1 MTEWTLGEVF
11 DAVADAVPDRIMTVC
26 GDRRNTFGETALR
39 TRRFA
44 NFLAD
49 RGFGAH
55 TPRDGLERWEC
66 GQDRIAMLMYNDLY
80 PDVLIGCL
88 KARVVPVNINPRYT
102 SQEIRSLLE
111 YIAPRGI
118 VYHRSFGPAVAEAL
132 DGSAELTAGVELRV
146 SVDDGTDTPEL
157 DGAVSFDEAVAQG
170 DPARVIAGSPD
181 DLMMMCTGGTTGRP
195 KAVLW
200 RQGDAYV
207 SSMNGSDHETD
218 EPIRAL
224 TALTGQSWFAVSPL
238 SHAAGTWT
246 AFSGLLAGQTI
257 VLYDDRNTFDARRA
271 LEIVEKE
278 NVLLMTIVG
287 DAYAGPLVDEMRKR
301 RNNFDS
307 LMVIASGGAAT
318 NAVHRK
324 AFLELLPHATI
335 VEGYGSTETGGMGF
349 GRSNRGAEVD
359 TFAPMPGGYAV
370 SHDRTR
376 MLKPG
381 DDEIGWAARAGRVP
395 LGYFRDRHATEHTF
409 PVVDGQRMAIPGD
422 RVRLADDGSLRL
434 LGRDSLVINTG
445 GEKVFVEEVEEVLRA
460 HPAVI
465 DALVAGR
472 ASERWGQEVVALV
485 QAVDEAQC
493 PTEDLKRVCGE
504 SLARYKT
511 PKQFMFVPAIRR
523 LGNGKPDYR
532 WAAQQVQGRGAVLS

>member
-1 MTEWTLGEVF
+1 MNEWTLGEVF
-11 DAVADAVPDRIMTVC
+11 DAVADAVPERIMTVC
-26 GDRRNTFGETALR
+26 GDRRSTFGESAVR

-44 NFLAD
+44 NFLAE
-49 RGFGAH
+49 RGFGAQ
-55 TPRDGLERWEC
+55 TEREGLERWEC
-66 GQDRIAMLMYNDLY
+66 GQDRVAMLMYNDLY

-102 SQEIRSLLE
+102 PQEIRSLLE

-118 VYHRSFGPAVAEAL
+118 VYHRSFGQVVSEVVS
-132 DGSAELTAGVELRV
+132 GSAELKDSVELLV
-146 SVDDGTDTPEL
+146 SVDDGTGISEL

-170 DPARVIAGSPD
+170 DPEKVIKGSPD

-207 SSMNGSDHETD
+207 SSMNGSDHESD
-218 EPIRAL
+218 EPIRTL

-246 AFSGLLAGQTI
+246 AFSGLLAGQTV
-257 VLYDDRNTFDARRA
+257 VLYDDRNAFDAQRA

-301 RNNFDS
+301 RNNFES
-307 LMVIASGGAAT
+307 LIVIASGGAAT
-318 NAVHRK
+318 NAIHRK
-324 AFLELLPHATI
+324 AFLELLPNATI

-349 GRSNRGAEVD
+349 GRSSRGAEVD

-370 SHDRTR
+370 STDRTR
-376 MLKPG
+376 ILEPG

-395 LGYFRDRHATEHTF
+395 LGYFRDRHATENTF

-422 RVRLADDGSLRL
+422 RVRIANDGSLRL

-460 HPAVI
+460 HPASSMHWWSVGP
-465 DALVAGR
+465 ASAGDKR
-472 ASERWGQEVVALV
+472 SSRWCMQE
-485 QAVDEAQC
+485 
-493 PTEDLKRVCGE
+493 
-504 SLARYKT
+504 ARSIAPQK
-511 PKQFMFVPAIRR
+511 I
-523 LGNGKPDYR
+523 
-532 WAAQQVQGRGAVLS
+532 

>member
-11 DAVADAVPDRIMTVC
+11 DAVAEAVPERTMTVC
-26 GDRRNTFGETALR
+26 GDRRNTFGESALR

-44 NFLAD
+44 NFLAE

-55 TPRDGLERWEC
+55 TAREGLERWEC
-66 GQDRIAMLMYNDLY
+66 GQDRVAMLMYNDLY

-102 SQEIRSLLE
+102 AQEIRSLLE

-118 VYHRSFGPAVAEAL
+118 VYHRSFGPVIDEVVS
-132 DGSAELTAGVELRV
+132 GSAELKDGVELLV
-146 SVDDGTDTPEL
+146 SVDDGTGVSEL

-170 DPARVIAGSPD
+170 DPEKVIKGSPD

-207 SSMNGSDHETD
+207 SSMNGSDHESD

-224 TALTGQSWFAVSPL
+224 TTLTGQSWFAVSPL

-246 AFSGLLAGQTI
+246 AFSGLLAGQTV
-257 VLYDDRNTFDARRA
+257 VLYDDRSTFDPRTA

-301 RNNFDS
+301 RNNFES
-307 LMVIASGGAAT
+307 LVVIASGGAAT
-318 NAVHRK
+318 NAIHRK
-324 AFLELLPHATI
+324 AFLELLPNVTI

-349 GRSNRGAEVD
+349 GRSSRGAEVD
-359 TFAPMPGGYAV
+359 TFAPMPGGSAV

-376 MLKPG
+376 LLKPG
-381 DDEIGWAARAGRVP
+381 DDEIGWAARSGRVP
-395 LGYFRDRHATEHTF
+395 LGYFRDRPSTENTF
-409 PVVDGQRMAIPGD
+409 PVVDGERMAIPGD
-422 RVRLADDGSLRL
+422 RVRMADDGSLRL

-460 HPAVI
+460 YPGVV
-465 DALVAGR
+465 DALVVGR

-485 QAVDEAQC
+485 HVVDEINGPAD
-493 PTEDLKRVCGE
+493 ELKDACGA
-504 SLARYKT
+504 SLARYKI
-511 PKQFMFVPAIRR
+511 PKHFVFVPAIRR

-532 WAAQQVQGRGAVLS
+532 WAARQVQDEGTAVS